1 MREYGRCA
9 GCLLTG
15 DLKRVDW
22 HVLCCAAFARLYRK
36 DRARALTPAL
46 EYARWRREEGADE
59 RAADLA
65 GRVADTQSA
74 RAASVARFTVADP
87 LED

>member
-9 GCLLTG
+9 GCQMTD
-15 DLKRVDW
+15 DLKKVAW
-22 HVLCCAAFARLYRK
+22 HVLGE
-36 DRARALTPAL
+36 RALPPGQ
-46 EYARWRREEGADE
+46 EYARWRREEGAEE

-65 GRVADTQSA
+65 GRVADTLTA
-74 RAASVARFTVADP
+74 RAASVARFTVTDP

>member
-9 GCLLTG
+9 GCQMSD
-15 DLKRVDW
+15 DLKKVAW
-22 HVLCCAAFARLYRK
+22 HVLGCALFAKLYREQ
-36 DRARALTPAL
+36 RERALPPAQ
-46 EYARWRREEGADE
+46 EYARWRREEGADA

-65 GRVADTQSA
+65 GRVADPLAA
-74 RAASVARFTVADP
+74 RAASVARFRVTDP

>member
-1 MREYGRCA
+1 MREYGRCP
-9 GCLLTG
+9 GCQMTD
-15 DLKRVDW
+15 DLKKVNW
-22 HVLCCAAFARLYRK
+22 HVLGCAAYARLYRQ
-36 DRARALTPAL
+36 DPERALPPAL
-46 EYARWRREEGADE
+46 EHARWRREEGAEE

-65 GRVADTQSA
+65 GRVADTLSA

>member
-15 DLKRVDW
+15 DLKKVAW
-22 HVLCCAAFARLYRK
+22 HVLGCADFARLYREH
-36 DRARALTPAL
+36 RERALPPAL
-46 EYARWRREEGADE
+46 EHARWRREEGADA

-65 GRVADTQSA
+65 GRVADTLSA